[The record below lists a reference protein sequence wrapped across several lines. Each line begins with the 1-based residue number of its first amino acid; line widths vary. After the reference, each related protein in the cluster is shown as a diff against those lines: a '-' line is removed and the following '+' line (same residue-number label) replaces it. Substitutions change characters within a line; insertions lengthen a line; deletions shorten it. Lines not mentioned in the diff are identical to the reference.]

1 MKHRTGSSWPLG
13 DDLEFDLLE
22 LEFNVLDR
30 PAKLKVVFASTAA
43 KKPRHE
49 NFPPKKNCQIKK
61 MTKILT
67 VIITL
72 AALSL
77 SDAKIFNECAT
88 GKSLLEQGI
97 VVWRLKAALV
107 SSLIPRQA

>member
-1 MKHRTGSSWPLG
+1 
-13 DDLEFDLLE
+13 
-22 LEFNVLDR
+22 
-30 PAKLKVVFASTAA
+30 
-43 KKPRHE
+43 
-49 NFPPKKNCQIKK
+49 

>member
-49 NFPPKKNCQIKK
+49 NFPPKKNCQIKNDQNFDGDHYFGGFEPQRCQDLQR
-61 MTKILT
+61 MR
-67 VIITL
+67 
-72 AALSL
+72 
-77 SDAKIFNECAT
+77 D
-88 GKSLLEQGI
+88 
-97 VVWRLKAALV
+97 W
-107 SSLIPRQA
+107 